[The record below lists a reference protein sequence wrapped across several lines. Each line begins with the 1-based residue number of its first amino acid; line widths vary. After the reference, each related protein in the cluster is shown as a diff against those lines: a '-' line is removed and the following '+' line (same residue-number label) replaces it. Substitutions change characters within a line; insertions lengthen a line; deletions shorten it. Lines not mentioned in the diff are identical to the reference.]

1 MERLSRNPRY
11 LPGRFLIRRKEASPR
26 LDDIL
31 QVEGMMV
38 FFFLTQIR
46 EREALPILPCSEGYL
61 DIGRL
66 RSLIISVFPRG
77 GGDINFR
84 PSHTHTHTHTHTH
97 KHKHTHT
104 YPVSP
109 GVVNPGF

>member
-1 MERLSRNPRY
+1 LLN
-11 LPGRFLIRRKEASPR
+11 RFLIRRKEASPR

-61 DIGRL
+61 DNN
-66 RSLIISVFPRG
+66 SL
-77 GGDINFR
+77 
-84 PSHTHTHTHTHTH
+84 
-97 KHKHTHT
+97 
-104 YPVSP
+104 
-109 GVVNPGF
+109 